1 MRCVTRR
8 IVSSAFVVLLIF
20 TGTAA
25 GQSPVA
31 RQHPTRHTSTPNSR
45 FPIAW
50 HAEYGGSAS
59 TPSLPMPNPPKVL
72 LSSPALDWAGMD
84 KYDIRAF
91 GAVGNGITDDT
102 AAVQQALNAAA
113 SNGGGIVY
121 VPKGEYRV
129 GQLIFPPDGGH
140 WVVIQ
145 MDGSLYLTQTLQMN
159 QRAYAIVGRTGAEF
173 VGFQEQPSAQIFF
186 DPSVNP
192 IIHVTADPVYLEGL
206 TMDYMSGDGI
216 LATDGS
222 VDLHLKRIFIDC
234 GGFST
239 ACVPLRAENSQYSFG
254 LYVDES
260 TLLSGQAPG
269 AHTIIL
275 KNYSIVSI
283 TNTMLGEGGIYVSGP
298 NSPET
303 SGYDF
308 EHVLYE
314 GGYDPFLQIDNTQ
327 GWFAGF
333 DLRFV
338 EIADPHMSPNYVIQS
353 SGSGHIRDVSIKFI
367 HGAWAGLVTGNSPIQ
382 GLEAMPASTTSQGS
396 LSFLGQG
403 DFYDYFDNQG
413 QRNIARLVLGTG
425 GTAITRHLSVSV
437 PLLFPP
443 VAPGQQQ
450 ELETNL
456 VGAQIGD
463 SCSVSPDASV
473 EPGLTWSCYIPVKD
487 TVAVRLINASTLP
500 VTPAQRNWRIDI
512 WEH

>member
-8 IVSSAFVVLLIF
+8 IVSSAFIAFLIF
-20 TGTAA
+20 TGVAA

-31 RQHPTRHTSTPNSR
+31 RQHLTRRTSTLSPRS
-45 FPIAW
+45 PIAV
-50 HAEYGGSAS
+50 HAEHGGPAS

-72 LSSPALDWAGMD
+72 LSSPALEWAGMD

-91 GAVGNGITDDT
+91 GAVGNGTTDDT

-113 SNGGGIVY
+113 NNGGGIVY

-129 GQLIFPPDGGH
+129 GNLIFPPNGGH

-145 MDGSLYLTQTLQMN
+145 MDGSFYLTQTLQMN
-159 QRAYAIVGRTGAEF
+159 QRAYAIIGRTGGIF
-173 VGFQEQPSAQIFF
+173 VAFQQEPSAQIFF

-192 IIHVTADPVYLEGL
+192 IIHVTANPVYLEGL
-206 TMDYMSGDGI
+206 TMNYMVGDGI

-222 VDLHLKRIFIDC
+222 VNLTLKRIFIDC
-234 GGFST
+234 GGFT
-239 ACVPLRAENSQYSFG
+239 TGCVPLRVENSQYSFG
-254 LYVDES
+254 LYVDQS
-260 TLLSGQAPG
+260 ALLSGQAPG
-269 AHTIIL
+269 AHSIVL

-283 TNTMLGEGGIYVSGP
+283 KDTMLGEGGIYASAP
-298 NSPET
+298 NAPET

-308 EHVLYE
+308 EHVVYE
-314 GGYDPFLQIDNTQ
+314 GGHDPFLQIDNTQ
-327 GWFAGF
+327 AYFAGIN
-333 DLRFV
+333 LKFV
-338 EIADPHMSPNYVIQS
+338 EIADPNVWPNYVIDS
-353 SGSGHIRDVSIKFI
+353 SGGGHTDDVSIEFI
-367 HGAWAGLVTGNSPIQ
+367 HGSWAELVTGNSAIR
-382 GLEAMPASTTSQGS
+382 GLQAMPASTTSEAS
-396 LSFLGQG
+396 MSFLGQS

-425 GTAITRHLSVSV
+425 GTAITRHVSVSV

-456 VGAQIGD
+456 VGAQMGD
-463 SCSVSPDASV
+463 SCDVSPDASV
-473 EPGLTWSCYIPVKD
+473 EPGLTWSCYVPAKD